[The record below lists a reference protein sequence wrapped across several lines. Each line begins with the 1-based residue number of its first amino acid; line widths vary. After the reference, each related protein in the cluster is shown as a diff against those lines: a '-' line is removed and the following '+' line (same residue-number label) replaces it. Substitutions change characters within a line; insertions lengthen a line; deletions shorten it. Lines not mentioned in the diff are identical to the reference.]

1 LLLFLERNNMEI
13 TSATQTTSPVKQAS
27 ANSKISSDFDTFLKM
42 LTAQIQNQDPLNP
55 IDSAD
60 YAVQL
65 ATFSSVEQQTLTNQ
79 KLDAL
84 AGLMNVQGMAQLAPW
99 VGQEARSAA
108 PVFMNGTPISLSP
121 TPAAGADRAVLVV
134 KDATGN
140 TVARQDIPPQPT
152 PYTWTGNSITGS
164 ALPSGIYSLSLESY
178 SGEVQLSTNPVESYA
193 RIQEVQTGPTGP
205 RLILAGGVALAA
217 DQITALRSGD

>member
-1 LLLFLERNNMEI
+1 MEI
-13 TSATQTTSPVKQAS
+13 TSTSSALPQATQSS
-27 ANSKISSDFDTFLKM
+27 AKTGISSDFDTFLKM

-108 PVFMNGTPISLSP
+108 PVYMNGTPVGLSLQ
-121 TPAAGADRAVLVV
+121 ADAKADRAVLVV
-134 KDATGN
+134 KDASGN
-140 TVARQDIPPQPT
+140 TVAREDVPPLAT
-152 PYTWTGNSITGS
+152 SYSWTGNDITG
-164 ALPSGIYSLSLESY
+164 APLPNATYTLNLESY
-178 SGEVQLSTNPVESYA
+178 HEGVQTGSSSVESYA
-193 RIQEVQTGPTGP
+193 RIQEVQTGANGP
-205 RLILAGGVALAA
+205 RLILAGGISLAA
-217 DQITALRSGD
+217 DQITALRSSS

>member
-1 LLLFLERNNMEI
+1 MEI
-13 TSATQTTSPVKQAS
+13 TTSPFQTTAPQQAS

-42 LTAQIQNQDPLNP
+42 LTAQIQNQDPMNP

-84 AGLMNVQGMAQLAPW
+84 AGLMGVQGMAQLAPW

-108 PVFMNGTPISLSP
+108 PVYMNGSPVTLHP
-121 TPAAGADRAVLVV
+121 TPQFGADRAILVV
-134 KDATGN
+134 KDQSGN
-140 TVARQDIPPQPT
+140 TVAREDVPTQTAPYSWTGQDITGAPLPT
-152 PYTWTGNSITGS
+152 GT
-164 ALPSGIYSLSLESY
+164 YSLSLESY
-178 SGEVQLSTNPVESYA
+178 SQGVQIATSAVESYA
-193 RIQEVQTGPTGP
+193 RIQEVQTGPSGP
-205 RLILAGGVALAA
+205 RLILTGGVSLSA
-217 DQITALRSGD
+217 DEITALRSSN

>member
-1 LLLFLERNNMEI
+1 MDVTATTFQP
-13 TSATQTTSPVKQAS
+13 TTVSQSAATPT
-27 ANSKISSDFDTFLKM
+27 ISSDFDTFLKM

-84 AGLMNVQGMAQLAPW
+84 AGLMGVQGMAQLAPW

-108 PVFMNGTPISLSP
+108 PVYMDGTPVTLSP
-121 TPAAGADRAVLVV
+121 SPKTNADRAILVV
-134 KDATGN
+134 KDQGGN
-140 TVARQDIPPQPT
+140 TVAREDIPAQST
-152 PYTWTGNSITGS
+152 SYDWAGKDITGA
-164 ALPSGIYSLSLESY
+164 ALPTGTYTLSLESY
-178 SGEVQLSTNPVESYA
+178 TDGVQIAFEPIESYT
-193 RIQEVQTGPTGP
+193 RIQEVQTGATGP
-205 RLILAGGVALAA
+205 RLILTGGVSVSAEE
-217 DQITALRSGD
+217 ITALRNSN

>member
-1 LLLFLERNNMEI
+1 MEI
-13 TSATQTTSPVKQAS
+13 TPTTGQPAPAKNTT
-27 ANSKISSDFDTFLKM
+27 ANTKISSDFDTFLKM

-84 AGLMNVQGMAQLAPW
+84 AGLMGVQGMAQLAPW

-108 PVFMNGTPISLSP
+108 PVYMDGTPVTLSP
-121 TPAAGADRAVLVV
+121 TPNTGADRAVLIV
-134 KDATGN
+134 KDSAGTV
-140 TVARQDIPPQPT
+140 VAREDIPPQIA
-152 PYTWTGNSITGS
+152 PYSWTGQGITGA
-164 ALPSGIYSLSLESY
+164 ALPTGSYTLSLESY
-178 SGEVQLSTNPVESYA
+178 SEGVQIATGPVESYA
-193 RIQEVQTGPTGP
+193 RIQEVQTGISGP
-205 RLILAGGVALAA
+205 RLIFPGGVSLAP
-217 DQITALRSGD
+217 DQITALRGAN

>member
-1 LLLFLERNNMEI
+1 MDV
-13 TSATQTTSPVKQAS
+13 TSTSFQAATAATQST

-84 AGLMNVQGMAQLAPW
+84 AGMMGVQGMAQLAPW
-99 VGQEARSAA
+99 VGQEARSSAA
-108 PVFMNGTPISLSP
+108 VYMDGSSVSLSLNP
-121 TPAAGADRAVLVV
+121 KKGADRAILVV
-134 KDATGN
+134 KDQAGN
-140 TVARQDIPPQPT
+140 TVAREEIPPQSSS
-152 PYTWTGNSITGS
+152 YSWTGADMTGA
-164 ALPSGIYSLSLESY
+164 ALPVGAYSLTLESY
-178 SGEVQLSTNPVESYA
+178 SGEVQTAYEPVESYA
-193 RIQEVQTGPTGP
+193 RIQEVQSGASGP
-205 RLILAGGVALAA
+205 RLILAGGISVSAE
-217 DQITALRSGD
+217 DITALRNSN

>member
-1 LLLFLERNNMEI
+1 MDI
-13 TSATQTTSPVKQAS
+13 TATTSALSQTTQSTAKTG
-27 ANSKISSDFDTFLKM
+27 ISSDFDTFLKM

-84 AGLMNVQGMAQLAPW
+84 AGLLNVQGMAQLAPW

-108 PVFMNGTPISLSP
+108 PVYMNGAPVSLSLK
-121 TPAAGADRAVLVV
+121 ADAGADRAVLVV
-134 KDATGN
+134 RDSRGT
-140 TVARQDIPPQPT
+140 TVAREDVSPT
-152 PYTWTGNSITGS
+152 ATSHSWTGTDITGS
-164 ALPSGIYSLSLESY
+164 RLPNATYTLSLESY
-178 SGEVQLSTNPVESYA
+178 REGVQTGISPVESYA
-193 RIQEVQTGPTGP
+193 RIQEVQSGATGP
-205 RLILAGGVALAA
+205 RLILAGGVSLSA
-217 DQITALRSGD
+217 DQVTALRSSNP

>member
-1 LLLFLERNNMEI
+1 MDV
-13 TSATQTTSPVKQAS
+13 TSTSFKAS
-27 ANSKISSDFDTFLKM
+27 AATPVAASTKISSDFDTFLKM

-84 AGLMNVQGMAQLAPW
+84 AGLMGVQGMAQLAPW

-108 PVFMNGTPISLSP
+108 GVYMDGTPVTLSP
-121 TPAAGADRAVLVV
+121 TPKTGADSAVLVV
-134 KDATGN
+134 KDQSGN
-140 TVARQDIPPQPT
+140 TVAREDIPPQST
-152 PYTWTGNSITGS
+152 TYSWAGTDITGAS
-164 ALPSGIYSLSLESY
+164 LPTGIYNLSLESY
-178 SGEVQLSTNPVESYA
+178 SQGVQVAFEPVEAYT

-205 RLILAGGVALAA
+205 RLILTGGVSVSAEE
-217 DQITALRSGD
+217 ITALRSSN